1 MTQVSQNSGPGQPS
15 PLQLPAGAFNAHWFQ
30 MFNAVAFQIMMGAPI
45 ILYAQSLG
53 ATSTVLGIVA
63 AFTPLM
69 TVMQLPA
76 ARFLD
81 RCSYRQFVLSGW
93 SARTALIFVVA
104 LIPMLGFLD
113 NLSKLC
119 SMLAVLFLFNL
130 LRGISSAGFMP
141 WITAIIPEPA
151 RGRFL
156 SRDQFFIYLG
166 SLFSLLVSAF
176 VMTGH
181 VDDWEFSV
189 VFLVSA
195 LGGTASLHF
204 IKKIPDAPAG
214 ESIRRSAQAVPW
226 RAMLTYAPF
235 FRLLVFN
242 LLFMAV
248 IGSIG
253 IFSVEYLREL
263 ANFQPDLILYLSGIT
278 FLGPLL
284 SLLLTGRIIDRI
296 GSKPVLR
303 AALIGFVFVV
313 FGWWLIAAGVL
324 PNTVWMVAGLNFISG
339 LCGANFNLANLRIVM
354 ATIPEMGRNH
364 FFALFTVITSLG
376 LGAAP
381 IIWGVTLDA
390 IGTYEMVT
398 DWFTWRKHSIYF
410 AALLPPLV
418 LAVWLVNLLHE
429 PKTGKAAEA
438 TLHYAKL
445 KRFAKNWQR

>member
-1 MTQVSQNSGPGQPS
+1 
-15 PLQLPAGAFNAHWFQ
+15 

-45 ILYAQSLG
+45 ILFAKSLG

-93 SARTALIFVVA
+93 GARTVFIFVVA
-104 LIPMLGFLD
+104 AIPLMIFLD

-119 SMLAVLFLFNL
+119 ALLAVLFLFNL

-141 WITAIIPEPA
+141 WIAAIIPESE

-156 SRDQFFIYLG
+156 AFDQFFMYLG
-166 SLFSLLVSAF
+166 SLFALLVSAV
-176 VMTGH
+176 VMTGQ
-181 VDDWEFSV
+181 VDNWEYSL

-195 LGGTASLHF
+195 LGGTASLYF
-204 IKKIPDAPAG
+204 IKRIPDAPAG
-214 ESIRRSAQAVPW
+214 DVVTRSAQSVPW
-226 RAMLTYAPF
+226 RAMLQYVPF
-235 FRLLVFN
+235 FRLVVFN
-242 LLFMAV
+242 LLFMIV
-248 IGSIG
+248 IGSIS
-253 IFSVEYLREL
+253 IFSIEFLREIPG
-263 ANFQPDLILYLSGIT
+263 FKPELILYLSGVT

-284 SLLLTGRIIDRI
+284 SLLLTGRVIDAV

-303 AALIGFVFVV
+303 VALGGFVIVV
-313 FGWWLIAAGVL
+313 SGWCLIAANVI
-324 PNTVWMVAGLNFISG
+324 PCTVWTVAALNFLSG
-339 LCGANFNLANLRIVM
+339 LAGANFNLANLRIVM
-354 ATIPEMGRNH
+354 SAIPEMGRNH

-381 IIWGVTLDA
+381 IAWGVTLDA
-390 IGTYEMVT
+390 IGTYEVVT
-398 DWFTWRKHSIYF
+398 GWFTWRKHSIYF
-410 AALLPPLV
+410 AALIPPLFV
-418 LAVWLVNLLHE
+418 AIGLVNILQEPGAGQRAENTLL
-429 PKTGKAAEA
+429 G
-438 TLHYAKL
+438 AKL